1 MSAGSFLDESPT
13 GPAAAGGPA
22 VILRVPRAPAGVRIA
37 RAAVTCEAT
46 AAGLTIDRI
55 DDARQ
60 VVAELA
66 ALWPTRDDGAEGSVT
81 FALARVTGL
90 LRILATASPAAE
102 PDQSSFAWTLIGELS
117 DAVELIPGADG
128 GSVMAVIAA
137 PAPVAAPEE
146 QA

>member
-1 MSAGSFLDESPT
+1 
-13 GPAAAGGPA
+13 GPAEAGGPA

-66 ALWPTRDDGAEGSVT
+66 ALWPTLDDEVEGSVT
-81 FALARVTGL
+81 FELARLSGL
-90 LRILATASPAAE
+90 LRILATASTAAE
-102 PDQSSFAWTLIGELS
+102 PDQSSFAWSLIGELS
-117 DAVELIPGADG
+117 DAVELVPGADG

-137 PAPVAAPEE
+137 PAPVTAPAE